1 MELGRKFRQKCLMS
15 FQNNPDISFQFR
27 LARDLGMTVAELRST
42 MSSYEY
48 TQWATFYL
56 YEQQE
61 RNKAQAIAEA
71 EAKKKRNR

>member
-1 MELGRKFRQKCLMS
+1 MRRYRQKCLLS
-15 FQNNPDISFQFR
+15 FKNNNDLTFQFR

-56 YEQQE
+56 YEQE
-61 RNKAQAIAEA
+61 EENKALAMAEA
-71 EAKKKRNR
+71 EANKRRR